1 MTSRQFFVPQRLD
14 DGQSK
19 NGYAAIDM
27 TKEFAEKDNASFL
40 ARVALDLQ
48 AIKKRPKNKL
58 EHARDGS
65 MAIGLIGRYGLFGY
79 GLRRSQEIVRFDRG
93 PSYWSHA
100 FLFHGNLSPDEDR
113 LRGEDS
119 PWLLECAIHPP
130 KSLND
135 WIYKDGV
142 APRRVSDYA
151 RAEFHWLAEC
161 SVPNIAVIS
170 IAMTQAEREAI
181 RRAAL
186 QPDAARLQY
195 DLLALAGMWFQHL
208 TNTAEVPNPLTQ
220 GNPISSS
227 AYVQMAYNAANI
239 DLAPTA
245 IQGTSTP
252 EHFWS
257 LARRLP
263 GRAVYWEEK
272 TKALSQRSIQ
282 LWYCVRDPYCLMAP
296 PEVLLEFSLEHI
308 VGNTSG

>member
-1 MTSRQFFVPQRLD
+1 MTSRQFFCPQRLD
-14 DGQSK
+14 DGRPQD
-19 NGYAAIDM
+19 GYEAMDI
-27 TKEFAEKDNASFL
+27 TEEFVAKDNASFL
-40 ARVALDLQ
+40 ARVAADLQ
-48 AIKKRPKNKL
+48 AIKKRSKDKM
-58 EHARDGS
+58 EHAKDGA

-100 FLFHGNLSPDEDR
+100 FLFHGDLSPDEDR
-113 LRGEDS
+113 LRGKDS
-119 PWLLECAIHPP
+119 PWLLECAMHPP
-130 KSLND
+130 TALND

-151 RAEFHWLAEC
+151 RAEFDWRAEC

-170 IAMTQAEREAI
+170 IAMTPSERETI
-181 RRAAL
+181 RQAAL
-186 QPDAARLQY
+186 QPDAARLQH
-195 DLLALAGMWFQHL
+195 DLLGLAGMWFQHL
-208 TNTAEVPNPLTQ
+208 TNTAEVLNPLTQ
-220 GNPISSS
+220 GNPMFSS

-263 GRAVYWEEK
+263 GRAVYWKEK
-272 TKALSQRSIQ
+272 TQELAQRSIR
-282 LWYCVRDPYCLMAP
+282 LWWCVREPNCLMAP
-296 PEVLLEFSLEHI
+296 PEVLLDLSLEDL
-308 VGNTSG
+308 VGSTNG